1 MVNLPHLQKHHLFVC
16 HFGGQGMDL
25 KFGGIDLRF
34 GKPPAGLTNPAGTW
48 TCQSLTIIE
57 RGGDRMDFELT
68 KEQKQIQKSVR
79 EFVKGEFKKDLILEL
94 EENHQYPTDIWKKAA
109 ELGFIGIH
117 FPEAYSG
124 MGLGVM
130 ENILV
135 AEELCRG
142 DSSVGACLILADF
155 ASEIILHFGSDE
167 QKKAWL
173 PKVAEGEVLSCG
185 AFTEP
190 DHGSD
195 ITRMETTAVKDGDE
209 WIINGTKIF
218 ITNGG
223 PLAGF
228 YSVLCQTDPEAQ
240 PTHRGMSLI
249 LVEADR
255 AGVSTASVGV
265 KMGIRMMDTAE
276 VNFKDARVPL
286 SNLIG
291 KENKGFYQVLEFF
304 DESRILIAAQGLGT
318 AQGAFDRALA
328 YVKSREQ
335 FGKKIAQFQITQHK
349 LADMATKIEMAQLLV
364 YKAAW
369 NFDQGRID
377 PKLTSMAKMV
387 AGRTAVE
394 VADEAIQLLGGY
406 GYMLE
411 YEVERFYR
419 DAKIC
424 ELYEGTKEIQKNTIA
439 SSLIGKLK

>member
-1 MVNLPHLQKHHLFVC
+1 
-16 HFGGQGMDL
+16 
-25 KFGGIDLRF
+25 
-34 GKPPAGLTNPAGTW
+34 
-48 TCQSLTIIE
+48 
-57 RGGDRMDFELT
+57 MDFELSKSR
-68 KEQKQIQKSVR
+68 KEIQKAVR
-79 EFVKGEFKKDLILEL
+79 DFVKGEFKKDVILEL
-94 EENHQYPTDIWKKAA
+94 EEAHAFPEKIWKKAA
-109 ELGFIGIH
+109 DLGFIGIH
-117 FPEAYSG
+117 FPEEYSG
-124 MGLGVM
+124 QGLGVI

-167 QKKAWL
+167 QKQTWL

-195 ITRMETTAVKDGDE
+195 ITRMDTTAVRDGDD
-209 WIINGTKIF
+209 WVINGTKIF

-228 YSVLCQTDPEAQ
+228 YSVLCQTDPDAS
-240 PTHRGMSLI
+240 PSHRGMSLI

-255 AGVSTASVGV
+255 PGLSTASVGV
-265 KMGIRMMDTAE
+265 KMGIRMMQTAE
-276 VNFKDARVPL
+276 VSFKDVRVPAK
-286 SNLIG
+286 NLIG

-318 AQGAFDRALA
+318 AQGAYDRALA
-328 YVKSREQ
+328 YVKAREQ
-335 FGKKIAQFQITQHK
+335 FGKKIGQFQATQHK
-349 LADMATKIEMAQLLV
+349 LADMATKIELARLMV

-377 PKLTSMAKMV
+377 PMLTSMAKMV

-394 VADEAIQLLGGY
+394 VADEAIQLMGGY

-424 ELYEGTKEIQKNTIA
+424 EIYEGTKEIQKNTIA
-439 SSLIGKLK
+439 SALLGRLK

>member
-1 MVNLPHLQKHHLFVC
+1 
-16 HFGGQGMDL
+16 
-25 KFGGIDLRF
+25 
-34 GKPPAGLTNPAGTW
+34 
-48 TCQSLTIIE
+48 
-57 RGGDRMDFELT
+57 MDFELSKQQ
-68 KEQKQIQKSVR
+68 KEIQKAVR
-79 EFVKGEFKKDLILEL
+79 DFVRGEFNKEAIQALD
-94 EENHQYPTDIWKKAA
+94 EEHTYPVGIWKKAA
-109 ELGFIGIH
+109 ELGLIGIH

-124 MGLGVM
+124 QGLGVM

-142 DSSVGACLILADF
+142 DSSVGACLLLAGF
-155 ASEIILHFGSDE
+155 ASEIVLHCGSE
-167 QKKAWL
+167 SQKAAWL

-195 ITRMETTAVKDGDE
+195 ITTMATTAVKDGDK
-209 WIINGTKIF
+209 WQINGAKVF

-228 YSVLCQTDPEAQ
+228 YCVLCQTDPEAV
-240 PTHRGMSLI
+240 PSHRGLSLL

-255 AGVSTASVGV
+255 PGVSTQSVGH

-276 VNFKDARVPL
+276 VIFKDVRVPL
-286 SNLIG
+286 DNLIG
-291 KENKGFYQVLEFF
+291 KENRGFYQVLEFF

-335 FGKKIAQFQITQHK
+335 FGRKIAKFQISQHK
-349 LADMATKIEMAQLLV
+349 LADMATKIEQARLLT

-394 VADEAIQLLGGY
+394 VCDEAIQLLGGY
-406 GYMLE
+406 GYMAE
-411 YEVERFYR
+411 YDVERYAR

-424 ELYEGTKEIQKNTIA
+424 EIYEGTKEIQKNTIA
-439 SSLIGKLK
+439 SALIGKLK